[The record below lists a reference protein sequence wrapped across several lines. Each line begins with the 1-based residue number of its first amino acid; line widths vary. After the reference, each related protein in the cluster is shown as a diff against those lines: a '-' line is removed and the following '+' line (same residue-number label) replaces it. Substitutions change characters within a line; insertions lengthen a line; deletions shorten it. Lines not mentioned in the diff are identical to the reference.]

1 MKLNKEQ
8 LEYLAQ
14 EEFIE
19 RNPKKENLFSKVI
32 QGTTYYVD
40 ARNEIRFYGFDS
52 DGKVENTTME
62 ERILRGLNVLDGE
75 QSKLVK
81 E

>member
-19 RNPKKENLFSKVI
+19 RNPKKPNLFSKVI
-32 QGTTYYVD
+32 QNTTYYVD
-40 ARNEIRFYGFDS
+40 ARNELRFYAFDS
-52 DGKVENTTME
+52 DGKVENATMK
-62 ERILRGLNVLDGE
+62 ERILRGINNLDGE
-75 QSKLVK
+75 QSKLV
-81 E
+81 EE